1 MKEELTRDRRLF
13 CFSREN
19 FELLYE
25 MSYISEFHTMEVY
38 YENQN

>member
-1 MKEELTRDRRLF
+1 MKEEPTISRKLF

-25 MSYISEFHTMEVY
+25 MSYVSEFHTMEVY